1 MRHFISCF
9 CWLLGTAFLPLGLRA
24 QNPSSDYENVIRQR
38 AEKIV
43 AILGLSDSG
52 VQTQVRDIISSQYR
66 SVGKIHDEKNEQE
79 AAIKREETVNKTEID
94 NEIKKLEDESANKIK
109 RLHSEYL
116 LKLSSLL
123 NAQQVELV
131 KDGMTY
137 NVTAVTFNAY
147 LEMLPQLTGEQKD
160 QIMKWLKEAREQ
172 AMDAES
178 SEKKH
183 WWFGKYKGRITN
195 YLANQGYDLKKAGE
209 DWEKRRNA
217 EKKTSAN

>member
-1 MRHFISCF
+1 MK
-9 CWLLGTAFLPLGLRA
+9 A
-24 QNPSSDYENVIRQR
+24 QNPSSDYEQVIGKR

-43 AILGLSDSG
+43 ASLGLSDPG
-52 VQTQVRDIISSQYR
+52 VQTQMRDIISSQYKSLGR
-66 SVGKIHDEKNEQE
+66 IHDEKNEQE
-79 AAIKREETVNKTEID
+79 AAIKREETVNRTEID
-94 NEIKKLEDESANKIK
+94 NEIKKLEDESADKIK

-116 LKLSSLL
+116 QKLSPLL
-123 NAQQVELV
+123 SAQQVELV

-147 LEMLPQLTGEQKD
+147 CEMLPQLTSEQKD

-178 SEKKH
+178 SQKKH

-195 YLANQGYDLKKAGE
+195 YLATQGYDLKKAGE